1 MYHMYPALF
10 CSSTS
15 TPQPCGARC
24 AAAMLSVVCSA
35 IHHNV
40 LLRDLWH
47 VADLACLT
55 AVPLGVLGVLAPRG
69 SLSWLGLYRNELE
82 VNRYRTLLV
91 TLTVLV
97 LAGFAEIRIIF
108 HSYSAYIHLPAPW
121 SYVLVTVCVY
131 SVAVFSLLHF
141 NGSLR
146 ESTSSAIIGTFA
158 CISGSSFSVVIGAP
172 MTMLPLLLAAA
183 FFIARFYMARCASS
197 AVYSTLEPGPQN
209 PVLGYFGIG

>member
-1 MYHMYPALF
+1 
-10 CSSTS
+10 
-15 TPQPCGARC
+15 
-24 AAAMLSVVCSA
+24 MLSAVCSA

-69 SLSWLGLYRNELE
+69 SLSWLGLHHNELE
-82 VNRYRTLLV
+82 VNRYRTMLV
-91 TLTVLV
+91 TLTVVV

-158 CISGSSFSVVIGAP
+158 CISGSSFSVIIGAP

-183 FFIARFYMARCASS
+183 FFIARFYMARCACLQC
-197 AVYSTLEPGPQN
+197 TRPWCPGRRK
-209 PVLGYFGIG
+209 PVWGTVG